1 MSRRSETCRGLNH
14 SPPAT
19 PRQSHQIPWRIRTGG
34 TPRSEPCVRGQLS
47 SREATGTTCL
57 DNSLSTQSNT
67 WMVMGFSPSGDC
79 RATIPGSPTAKGSQP
94 AWFTPTAPGHNGAH
108 GSSGCHARQQCRN
121 QEPSCLVAR
130 QKATEMPHL
139 LFLQVQRRRFE
150 GLVPIIASLPN
161 RASSG
166 ASCSYRATKSAP
178 AHHGSLLFSRR
189 LGRQFHG
196 TACSATASKREPPDT
211 GALAGTA
218 QARGASVPPEALFRP
233 REVRFLE
240 PVDKAGPL
248 VIPAK
253 ITYQHLL

>member
-57 DNSLSTQSNT
+57 DNSLSTQPNT

-130 QKATEMPHL
+130 QQATEMPHL
-139 LFLQVQRRRFE
+139 LFLQVQRRWFE
-150 GLVPIIASLPN
+150 GLVPIIASLPTEPAQELLVATEPLN
-161 RASSG
+161 RPLLTMAPCSSAAAWVANSMAPPAQPQPPNASHRTQ
-166 ASCSYRATKSAP
+166 ALLPARPRRAEP
-178 AHHGSLLFSRR
+178 RCHPRLFS
-189 LGRQFHG
+189 
-196 TACSATASKREPPDT
+196 
-211 GALAGTA
+211 ALAKYG
-218 QARGASVPPEALFRP
+218 F
-233 REVRFLE
+233 
-240 PVDKAGPL
+240 
-248 VIPAK
+248 
-253 ITYQHLL
+253 